1 MSKRILLSPS
11 DDTASRAL
19 VNVQTAITHV
29 KEIVSEGV
37 SKGWSEKELTTA
49 LNKVIASECKRVD
62 VSYRESFRKS
72 LVSATRKWHYE
83 LSKTYKILDQ
93 NFAAAAMKQPL
104 NIEIQNLI
112 KKVPF
117 EKFTEF
123 RRLLDD
129 GTNPGIPVIKDYQKS
144 VRLITKA
151 ISVDAPKTVTTKNGK
166 SYVMPVRLRAE
177 LAVRYAAAVENLQR
191 LIDSGVKWCW
201 ISSHANCSPRCAD
214 YQGRLYS
221 LFKGEHE
228 LDGKI
233 YKLTGTIDGIPYRP
247 ITEALLGP
255 NGDGNG
261 CISGYNCRH
270 RAIEYERGSK
280 PPKDFTEAEMKREYA
295 IDKQQ
300 RFYENRIRQMK
311 TEERQLRACGMTKEA
326 ATLRKK
332 WRALTLDYEI
342 YSVEHD
348 RAYYPYRCVI
358 DRAEENILTNTES
371 DGIILNEQI
380 RTAVGE
386 YTVGLQQAIDN
397 TPELI
402 RNAFKKNQQSLKIL
416 DAHYQTTANQVAHFS
431 PSEEG
436 IRFNI
441 EEDCRP
447 SDENRMQYQTYFHET
462 GHNLDYVLGKKLLR
476 KGYAS
481 STYESPNHTE
491 EIFYRDKNGQVVGKT
506 MRMLSFDD
514 MIKKEGNAFI
524 EVYRDLVEGRIGKK
538 ASKREV
544 YNEIYQDFKGEPIAN
559 VRQLSDILDGI
570 TNGEIRRLGYSLGA
584 SHTRRNPDY
593 WKTHSVGSEAF
604 AHFTSVISCNK
615 KMEEKYRAYFPKAFQ
630 IYEEILKL

>member
-37 SKGWSEKELTTA
+37 SKGWNEKELTTA

-62 VSYRESFRKS
+62 VSYQESFRKS
-72 LVSATRKWHYE
+72 LVSAARKWHYE

-221 LFKGEHE
+221 LFKGEYE

-233 YKLTGTIDGIPYRP
+233 YKPTGTIDGIPYRP

-358 DRAEENILTNTES
+358 DRTEEES
-371 DGIILNEQI
+371 QE
-380 RTAVGE
+380 T
-386 YTVGLQQAIDN
+386 IDN
-397 TPELI
+397 RLG
-402 RNAFKKNQQSLKIL
+402 LKEK
-416 DAHYQTTANQVAHFS
+416 T
-431 PSEEG
+431 SEEL
-436 IRFNI
+436 NKI
-441 EEDCRP
+441 ETIKKHIP
-447 SDENRMQYQTYFHET
+447 ISSS
-462 GHNLDYVLGKKLLR
+462 LGKASAMLLQVFDIKSESVIITDKQYETHIA
-476 KGYAS
+476 KGAN
-481 STYESPNHTE
+481 NHNDIFE
-491 EIFYRDKNGQVVGKT
+491 EIEAYVPTIID
-506 MRMLSFDD
+506 
-514 MIKKEGNAFI
+514 
-524 EVYRDLVEGRIGKK
+524 
-538 ASKREV
+538 
-544 YNEIYQDFKGEPIAN
+544 
-559 VRQLSDILDGI
+559 
-570 TNGEIRRLGYSLGA
+570 
-584 SHTRRNPDY
+584 NPDY
-593 WKTHSVGSEAF
+593 IFFV
-604 AHFTSVISCNK
+604 
-615 KMEEKYRAYFPKAFQ
+615 
-630 IYEEILKL
+630 

>member
-37 SKGWSEKELTTA
+37 SKGWNEKELTTA
-49 LNKVIASECKRVD
+49 LNKEIASECKRVD
-62 VSYRESFRKS
+62 VSYQESFRKS
-72 LVSATRKWHYE
+72 LVSAARKWHYE

-233 YKLTGTIDGIPYRP
+233 YKITGTIDGIPYRP

-358 DRAEENILTNTES
+358 DRTEESEGLKAKTILAQSKGIEIPQAYNNVVIDNETYREKFVELGGKRVVSTVVKESRRCIRINDMTTDERGVFIETNGNSIFSFIGKNSSADYGRFNFSKYKEKSLVLVHNHPHSGSFSADDILTVS
-371 DGIILNEQI
+371 DNPQI
-380 RTAVGE
+380 KTIVAVGHDGTVYQLSIGDGKRVDKNIYSE
-386 YTVGLQQAIDN
+386 YNKLMRDHNKN
-397 TPELI
+397 THIVMLI
-402 RNAFKKNQQSLKIL
+402 L
-416 DAHYQTTANQVAHFS
+416 T
-431 PSEEG
+431 EEYG
-436 IRFNI
+436 W
-441 EEDCRP
+441 
-447 SDENRMQYQTYFHET
+447 SY
-462 GHNLDYVLGKKLLR
+462 KKL
-476 KGYAS
+476 
-481 STYESPNHTE
+481 
-491 EIFYRDKNGQVVGKT
+491 
-506 MRMLSFDD
+506 
-514 MIKKEGNAFI
+514 
-524 EVYRDLVEGRIGKK
+524 
-538 ASKREV
+538 
-544 YNEIYQDFKGEPIAN
+544 
-559 VRQLSDILDGI
+559 
-570 TNGEIRRLGYSLGA
+570 
-584 SHTRRNPDY
+584 
-593 WKTHSVGSEAF
+593 
-604 AHFTSVISCNK
+604 
-615 KMEEKYRAYFPKAFQ
+615 
-630 IYEEILKL
+630 